1 MPDKTGHAM
10 QNQIIFQQITILT
23 LLTLTGYLSAK
34 FKLFPEGFHLGLNK
48 LVMKITLPLMIFT
61 SLSKFEFSAE
71 VFKSSMLVFLFAYIS
86 MFLLLAAG
94 TASGKILRLKNGS
107 YTVHKIHTTF
117 GNIAFL
123 GYPLLDSLFPGG
135 KGLFYAVVYHIAL
148 ESLLWTMGVII
159 FNRGKILSLAESMK
173 HLINPNTIAFFL
185 GIIGFLISLK
195 LPLILDRTMTG
206 LGGTTIYLSMI
217 YIGITLSKISISGTL
232 KERSIYVL
240 TFNKMILVPFL
251 LIIIINLVNG
261 IFGFEMDETAK
272 AVTVLQTA
280 TPCMAT
286 IVIMAGNFG
295 SDADLAAKNVF
306 LTTLLSVFT
315 LPAVYWFIT
324 IF

>member
-1 MPDKTGHAM
+1 M
-10 QNQIIFQQITILT
+10 QNRIIFQQITILG
-23 LLTLTGYLSAK
+23 LLTLTGYFSGK
-34 FKLFPEGFHLGLNK
+34 FRMFPEGFHLGLNK

-86 MFLLLAAG
+86 MFLLLGAG
-94 TASGKILRLKNGS
+94 TISGKLLRMTGGS

-148 ESLLWTMGVII
+148 ESLLWTLGVII
-159 FNRGKILSLAESMK
+159 FNKGKSVSFGESVK
-173 HLINPNTIAFFL
+173 HLVNPNTIAFFL
-185 GIIGFLISLK
+185 GITGFLVSLR

-206 LGGTTIYLSMI
+206 LGSTTIYLSMI

-232 KERSIYVL
+232 KERSIYAL
-240 TFNKMILVPFL
+240 TFNKMIFVPFL
-251 LIIIINLVNG
+251 LILIINFVTGL
-261 IFGFEMDETAK
+261 FGWEMDETAK

-306 LTTLLSVFT
+306 LTTLLSIAT
-315 LPAVYWFIT
+315 LPVVYWFIT
-324 IF
+324 VL